1 MSSVAAAASISLD
14 PLMDRHL
21 EHLLVV
27 RGLAENTIAS
37 YAHDGRDFQAFLLAT
52 GKRVETVEEVDLL
65 LYLAHCRGRQLE
77 DKTVARRCAY
87 LRSLYGYLAEEHL
100 VPANPAALLEQPAV
114 PRRLPDVLDPGEMAA
129 LLNQPAA
136 DTPLGA
142 RDRAMLELLYA
153 AGLRVSELVGLTLL
167 EYDAQ
172 TGYLTVF
179 GKGSKERIVPV
190 HHLAQQV
197 LDNYLRDWRPRF
209 SPRTQHLFLNRSG
222 TGLSRVAIWKL
233 VQKHAVAAGLGKK
246 VSPHTFRHSFAT
258 HLLEGGA
265 DLRSVQLLLG
275 HADITATEIY
285 THVQTGRLAE
295 LHRTH
300 HPRSRLASA

>member
-1 MSSVAAAASISLD
+1 MSAPPLAAVSLH

-21 EHLLVV
+21 EYLLVV

-37 YAHDGRDFQAFLLAT
+37 YAHDARDFQAFLLAL

-65 LYLAHCRGRQLE
+65 LYLAHCRGRELD

-87 LRSLYGYLAEEHL
+87 LRSLYGHLAEERL
-100 VPANPAALLEQPAV
+100 LPDNPAALLEQPAV
-114 PRRLPDVLDPGEMAA
+114 PRRLPDVLEPEEVA
-129 LLNQPAA
+129 LLLEQPAA
-136 DTPLGA
+136 DTRLGA

-167 EYDAQ
+167 DYDAQ
-172 TGYLTVF
+172 AGLLTVF
-179 GKGSKERIVPV
+179 GKGSKERLIPV
-190 HHLAQQV
+190 HDLAQQV
-197 LDNYLRDWRPRF
+197 LDAYLQAWRPLFAPKTR
-209 SPRTQHLFLNRSG
+209 HLFLNRSG
-222 TGLSRVAIWKL
+222 TGLTRVAVWKL
-233 VQKHAVAAGLGKK
+233 VQRHALAAGIVKT

-285 THVQTGRLAE
+285 THVQTRRLAE

-300 HPRSRLASA
+300 HPRSRLFHA

>member
-1 MSSVAAAASISLD
+1 
-14 PLMDRHL
+14 MDRHL

-37 YAHDGRDFQAFLLAT
+37 YAHDARDFQQFLLALGT
-52 GKRVETVEEVDLL
+52 PLDAVQEEELL
-65 LYLAHCRGRQLE
+65 LYLAHCRGRDLE

-87 LRSLYGYLAEEHL
+87 LRSLYGHLAEERL
-100 VPANPAALLEQPAV
+100 LPANPAALLEQPAV
-114 PRRLPDVLDPGEMAA
+114 PRRLPDVLEPEEMAA
-129 LLNQPAA
+129 LLEQPQA
-136 DTPLGA
+136 DTKLGA

-153 AGLRVSELVGLTLL
+153 AGLRVSELVNLTLL

-172 TGYLTVF
+172 TGLLTVF
-179 GKGSKERIVPV
+179 GKGAKERLVPV
-190 HHLAQQV
+190 HDLAQQV
-197 LDNYLRDWRPRF
+197 LDAYLQAWRPLF
-209 SPRTQHLFLNRSG
+209 HPKTPHLFLNRSG
-222 TGLSRVAIWKL
+222 SGLSRVAVWKL
-233 VQKHAVAAGLGKK
+233 VQRHAAAAGITKA

-285 THVQTGRLAE
+285 THVQTRRLAE

-300 HPRSRLASA
+300 HPRSRLPHA